1 VQKAVTVTPH
11 SIWASG
17 QRCF

>member
-1 VQKAVTVTPH
+1 MSVDP

-17 QRCF
+17 QTEKCVF